1 MSKIKT
7 PSIVLAVLGF
17 FMGPV
22 AVQASAQEPDELD
35 WQLAQVSILKQWIE
49 QAPSEGLS
57 LLSTE
62 KLDSALE
69 KANSGEVNNE
79 ATSLA
84 LRLGRMHLLGQTPA
98 SARSGWHIVD
108 TDASIDLEARLAS
121 ALSQRKIDQFFL
133 GLAPSHPD
141 YAALLAAFGTETD
154 AQRRKTIAGNMERWR
169 WMPRNL
175 GSDFILVNAAK
186 FEAQLWRARQYQGS
200 WRIIVGKTRT
210 PTPIFSATVTGVILN
225 PWWEIPASIVRES
238 VGSLVR
244 RNPSLARQ
252 RGYVW
257 GDGRYRQ
264 RPGPN
269 NALGQMK
276 LVMPNRFSVYM
287 HDTPSKN
294 LFEEEKRTFS
304 HGCIRVGNALDFA
317 TTLLEGVKTR
327 EEVNEIVESLKTTEI
342 DLASSLPVYVTYF
355 TAVASADG
363 SIEFLEDVY
372 ARDRTFRKVADA
384 GSDACPFD
392 PESDQLLTQ
401 G

>member
-1 MSKIKT
+1 MRKIKRL
-7 PSIVLAVLGF
+7 PISLALLGIF
-17 FMGPV
+17 ICVSAGT
-22 AVQASAQEPDELD
+22 ASAQEPNEPG
-35 WQLAQVSILKQWIE
+35 WQPAQVSILKQWIE
-49 QAPSEGLS
+49 NAPSEGLS
-57 LLSTE
+57 LLSTQ
-62 KLDSALE
+62 KLDNALE
-69 KANSGEVNNE
+69 KADSDAVNKE
-79 ATSLA
+79 ATALA
-84 LRLGRMHLLGQTPA
+84 LRLGRMHLLGETPA
-98 SARSGWHIVD
+98 AARMGWHIVD
-108 TDASIDLEARLAS
+108 TDTSLDLEARLAR

-141 YAALLAAFGTETD
+141 YTALLAAFRTETD
-154 AQRRKTIAGNMERWR
+154 AQRRKAIAGNMERWR
-169 WMPRNL
+169 WMPRDL

-186 FEAQLWRARQYQGS
+186 FEAQLWRDNRYQGS
-200 WRIIVGKTRT
+200 WRIIVGKTHT
-210 PTPIFSATVTGVILN
+210 PTPIFSAKVTGVILN

-327 EEVNEIVESLKTTEI
+327 EEVDAIVESLKTTEI

-355 TAVASADG
+355 TTIVSADG

-372 ARDRTFRKVADA
+372 GRDRTFRKVADA

-392 PESDQLLTQ
+392 PESEQLLTQ